1 MKLRMRISNQNGW
14 AMKILSDSIGCGRLL
29 SGAAIFL
36 TLSLSSHGQKMV
48 DGSAYNLMLKALLS
62 HSVPEISVQDASS
75 SSELYLFLDS
85 REPKE
90 FEVSHIKGALS
101 VGYDHLDF
109 SALKDTPKDQPIVV
123 YCSVGYRSEKVGEE
137 LMEAGFTNVKNLYG
151 GLFEWMNQD
160 LPVVD
165 ENGPTKKVHVFS
177 KAWGVWSHCDEKV
190 SD

>member
-1 MKLRMRISNQNGW
+1 MKLRMRMSNENGW
-14 AMKILSDSIGCGRLL
+14 AMKILSDSIGCGRLV
-29 SGAAIFL
+29 SGVAMLFML
-36 TLSLSSHGQKMV
+36 TSSVHGQKMV
-48 DGSAYNLMLKALLS
+48 EGSAYNLMLKALLS
-62 HSVPEISVQDASS
+62 HSVPEITVEDVKVSS
-75 SSELYLFLDS
+75 DSYLFVDS

-109 SALKDTPKDQPIVV
+109 SGLKDTPKDQPIVV
-123 YCSVGYRSEKVGEE
+123 YCSVGYRSEKVGEQ
-137 LMEAGFTNVKNLYG
+137 LMKAGFTNVKNLYG

-177 KAWGVWSHCDEKV
+177 KAWGVWCHCDEKV